1 MSNPTN
7 SLEVV
12 PREIPEYVEQN
23 VSMVQQ
29 YATARIQSAYQ
40 VALARPR
47 QIEVVR
53 QEVLRECQRPS
64 FCTPDETKNG
74 SSLAIYRVPRG
85 SVKQSDGTW
94 TNNNIEGPTIRFAEM
109 LLRSWR
115 YLSIEVNPMGEDDKQ
130 RMLQVICTDYQ
141 SCNFTSE
148 IVAVPKTVERKKP
161 KAGDEVVSQRT
172 NTYGD
177 PVYLVKAT
185 DDELAMRTNALIS
198 KARRNLILQAVPGW
212 LIEEGVDMVRTTART
227 KDAQDP
233 DAARRK
239 LFDAYRSVGVSVE
252 QIVDYLGHTNAL
264 SPAELEDLRGYY
276 SGIKD
281 GFTTWS
287 AVVASKEGQAGID
300 DKEAEANKL
309 MAELEYTNAV
319 ARRTKAKYLGNY
331 EGLVVYLQSQIAKK
345 KNDGGKVTPITV
357 KDGQTVT
364 EAAREAIPQGES
376 RQEFENDR
384 TQGTGGSNSAKAAE
398 QETPKPQPVVAKQP
412 TAPKPTAAPVEEE
425 GW

>member
-1 MSNPTN
+1 MSTQTT

-12 PREIPEYVEQN
+12 PKQTPEYVEQN
-23 VSMVQQ
+23 VSMVQE
-29 YATARIQSAYQ
+29 YAKARIQSAYM
-40 VALARPR
+40 VALQRPR
-47 QIEVVR
+47 QVEVIR
-53 QEVLRECQRPS
+53 QEVLRECSRPS

-85 SVKQSDGTW
+85 SVKQQDGSW
-94 TNNNIEGPTIRFAEM
+94 VNNNIEGPTIRFAEM

-212 LIEEGVDMVRTTART
+212 LIEEGVEMVRTTART

-239 LFDAYRSVGVSVE
+239 LFDAYRTVGVSVE
-252 QIVDYLGHTNAL
+252 QIVDYLGHSNQL

-281 GFTTWS
+281 GFTTWA
-287 AVVASKEGQAGID
+287 AVVASKDGATE
-300 DKEAEANKL
+300 DKSGAEQLEKL
-309 MAELEYTNAV
+309 FAELQMTPAV
-319 ARRTKAKYLGNY
+319 IRRTKAKYLGRDK
-331 EGLVVYLQSQIAKK
+331 ELVEWLTGENAKK
-345 KNDGGKVTPITV
+345 AHDGGKKDVAENPTTAPSAEASTQTRAVADTAKEIPATP
-357 KDGQTVT
+357 
-364 EAAREAIPQGES
+364 
-376 RQEFENDR
+376 
-384 TQGTGGSNSAKAAE
+384 
-398 QETPKPQPVVAKQP
+398 TPEPIQP
-412 TAPKPTAAPVEEE
+412 TKQQNVPKQTLAPAEED

>member
-1 MSNPTN
+1 MSNPTTAI
-7 SLEVV
+7 EVLSQQT
-12 PREIPEYVEQN
+12 PEYVEQN

-40 VALARPR
+40 VAINRPR
-47 QIEVVR
+47 QIEVIR
-53 QEVLRECQRPS
+53 QEVLRECSRPS
-64 FCTPDETKNG
+64 FCNPDETKNG

-94 TNNNIEGPTIRFAEM
+94 VNNNIEGPTIRFAEM

-161 KAGDEVVSQRT
+161 KPGDEVVSQRT

-212 LIEEGVDMVRTTART
+212 LIEEGVEMVRTTART

-239 LFDAYRSVGVSVE
+239 LFDAYASVGVTASQLAE
-252 QIVDYLGHTNAL
+252 YLGHGNQL

-281 GFTTWS
+281 GYTTWA
-287 AVVASKEGQAGID
+287 AVVASKDG
-300 DKEAEANKL
+300 AEDRGATDQ
-309 MAELEYTNAV
+309 LERLFADLAMTPAV
-319 ARRTKAKYLGNY
+319 IRRTKAKNLGRDAELVAWL
-331 EGLVVYLQSQIAKK
+331 EGEIAKK
-345 KNDGGKVTPITV
+345 QNDGGKKNEPNPQQVASSN
-357 KDGQTVT
+357 GRS
-364 EAAREAIPQGES
+364 EA
-376 RQEFENDR
+376 
-384 TQGTGGSNSAKAAE
+384 TT
-398 QETPKPQPVVAKQP
+398 QP
-412 TAPKPTAAPVEEE
+412 TPPMPSIKTALSTPTANIQSQGKSYGDTKQQDAPKQQTLVPAEEE
-425 GW
+425 GWG

>member
-1 MSNPTN
+1 MSNPTT

-12 PREIPEYVEQN
+12 PPQAPEYTEQN

-47 QIEVVR
+47 NVEVVR
-53 QEVLRECQRPS
+53 QGVLLECRRPS
-64 FCTPDETKNG
+64 FCTPDEAKNG

-85 SVKQSDGTW
+85 SVKLADGTW
-94 TNNNIEGPTIRFAEM
+94 AKNNIEGPTIRFAEM
-109 LLRSWR
+109 LLRAWG

-130 RMLQVICTDYQ
+130 RLLQVICTDYQ

-148 IVAVPKTVERKKP
+148 IVVVPKTVEKSNAK
-161 KAGDEVVSQRT
+161 DSEIVSQRT
-172 NTYGD
+172 NSYGNA
-177 PVYLVKAT
+177 VYLVKAT

-212 LIEEGVDMVRTTART
+212 LIEEGVEMVRTTART

-239 LFDAYRSVGVSVE
+239 LFDAYATVGVGAA
-252 QIVDYLGHTNAL
+252 QIEEYLGHSNAL

-276 SGIKD
+276 AGIKD

-287 AVVASKEGQAGID
+287 AVVASKEGAAE
-300 DKEAEANKL
+300 DKGATEQLEKLFAEAG
-309 MAELEYTNAV
+309 MTPAV
-319 ARRTKAKYLGNY
+319 IRRTKAKYLGRDK
-331 EGLVVYLQSQIAKK
+331 ELIEWLTSEIAKK
-345 KNDGGKVTPITV
+345 KNDGGKKEPS
-357 KDGQTVT
+357 
-364 EAAREAIPQGES
+364 EAIPTDTKPEKA
-376 RQEFENDR
+376 
-384 TQGTGGSNSAKAAE
+384 TATSAATSTSEA
-398 QETPKPQPVVAKQP
+398 PKTEPTKQD
-412 TAPKPTAAPVEEE
+412 APKPTAPVDEQ
-425 GW
+425 GWE

>member
-12 PREIPEYVEQN
+12 PPQIPEYTEQN

-29 YATARIQSAYQ
+29 YATARIQSAYT
-40 VALARPR
+40 VALQRPR
-47 QIEVVR
+47 QIEVIR
-53 QEVLRECQRPS
+53 QEVLRECSRPS

-85 SVKQSDGTW
+85 SVKVKDENGRDAW
-94 TNNNIEGPTIRFAEM
+94 VNNNIEGPTIRFAEM

-130 RMLQVICTDYQ
+130 RLLQVICTDYQ

-148 IVAVPKTVERKKP
+148 IVAVPKTVERKKT
-161 KAGDEVVSQRT
+161 KAGDDLVSQRT

-212 LIEEGVDMVRTTART
+212 LIEEGVEMVRTTAMT

-239 LFDAYRSVGVSVE
+239 LFDAYRTVGVSVE
-252 QIVDYLGHTNAL
+252 QIVDYLGHTNQL

-281 GFTTWS
+281 GYTTWS
-287 AVVASKEGQAGID
+287 AVVASKEGAAGE
-300 DKEAEANKL
+300 DKSGAQLDKL
-309 MAELEYTNAV
+309 FADLEYTAAQV
-319 ARRTKAKYLGNY
+319 RRTKAKYAGN
-331 EGLVVYLQSQIAKK
+331 
-345 KNDGGKVTPITV
+345 P
-357 KDGQTVT
+357 
-364 EAAREAIPQGES
+364 
-376 RQEFENDR
+376 
-384 TQGTGGSNSAKAAE
+384 AE
-398 QETPKPQPVVAKQP
+398 QVRYLEAQVAK
-412 TAPKPTAAPVEEE
+412 
-425 GW
+425 

>member
-1 MSNPTN
+1 MSNPTT
-7 SLEVV
+7 SLELV
-12 PREIPEYVEQN
+12 PDSQAPEYVEQN

-29 YATARIQSAYQ
+29 YATARIQSAYT
-40 VALARPR
+40 VALQRPR
-47 QIEVVR
+47 NIEVIR
-53 QEVLRECQRPS
+53 QEVLRECSRPS

-85 SVKQSDGTW
+85 SVKQQDGTW
-94 TNNNIEGPTIRFAEM
+94 VNNNIEGPTIRFAEM

-212 LIEEGVDMVRTTART
+212 LIEEGVEMVRTTART

-239 LFDAYRSVGVSVE
+239 LFDAYATVGVSAAQLVE
-252 QIVDYLGHTNAL
+252 YLGHGNQL
-264 SPAELEDLRGYY
+264 SPTELEDLRGYY

-281 GFTTWS
+281 GFTTWA
-287 AVVASKEGQAGID
+287 AVVASKEGAGE
-300 DKEAEANKL
+300 DKGS
-309 MAELEYTNAV
+309 AELLDKLFAELAYTPAV
-319 ARRTKAKYLGNY
+319 IRRTKAKYLGRDK
-331 EGLVVYLQSQIAKK
+331 ELIEWLQSEIAKK
-345 KNDGGKVTPITV
+345 TNDGGKKEEAPAANPTSPATATVSATTPATFVQASTPTASSI
-357 KDGQTVT
+357 
-364 EAAREAIPQGES
+364 
-376 RQEFENDR
+376 
-384 TQGTGGSNSAKAAE
+384 
-398 QETPKPQPVVAKQP
+398 PKPEPVNPQD
-412 TAPKPTAAPVEEE
+412 APKQQTLAPVEEE

>member
-1 MSNPTN
+1 MSDPRT

-12 PREIPEYVEQN
+12 PAQAPEYVEQN
-23 VSMVQQ
+23 VSMVQE
-29 YATARIQSAYQ
+29 YAKARIQSAYM
-40 VALARPR
+40 VALQRPR
-47 QIEVVR
+47 QIEVIR
-53 QEVLRECQRPS
+53 QEVLRECSRPS

-85 SVKQSDGTW
+85 SVKQNDGTW
-94 TNNNIEGPTIRFAEM
+94 VNNNIEGPTIRFAEM

-148 IVAVPKTVERKKP
+148 IVAVPKTIERKKP

-185 DDELAMRTNALIS
+185 DDELAMKTNALIS

-212 LIEEGVDMVRTTART
+212 LIEEGVEEVRKTART

-239 LFDAYRSVGVSVE
+239 LFDAYRNVGVSVE
-252 QIVDYLGHTNAL
+252 QIIDYLGHSNQL

-281 GFTTWS
+281 GFTTWA
-287 AVVASKEGQAGID
+287 AVVASKEGATE
-300 DKEAEANKL
+300 DKGSAEQLEKL
-309 MAELEYTNAV
+309 FADLGMAPAV
-319 ARRTKAKYLGNY
+319 VRRTKAKYLGRY
-331 EGLVVYLQSQIAKK
+331 KELIEWLTAEIAKK
-345 KNDGGKVTPITV
+345 ANDGGKKEEV
-357 KDGQTVT
+357 KPEPV
-364 EAAREAIPQGES
+364 
-376 RQEFENDR
+376 
-384 TQGTGGSNSAKAAE
+384 KAEPVEQQKPVE
-398 QETPKPQPVVAKQP
+398 QEKPNSEPVKQQD
-412 TAPKPTAAPVEEE
+412 APKPAVVEEE